1 MLKDFTGKVAVVTGA
16 ASGIGY
22 AMAERFVAEGM
33 KVVLADIEEGAL
45 HKAVARLTDS
55 GGDVM
60 GHLTDVSDR
69 DSVLAL
75 ADAAFDR
82 HGEVH
87 VLCNNAGIGSGS
99 EGRMWE
105 HDPRDWDWC
114 FAVNVFGV
122 FHGIQAFV
130 PRMLAQGTDGHVVNT
145 SSGDGGIAPL
155 PNASVYATT
164 KAAVVTMTEALYAQL
179 HQVKAKLG
187 ASVLFPGPRMLRTGL
202 WESYRNRP
210 ERFAKSRP
218 RKTPYNTLDAW
229 EKAMREAGEEVEY
242 TPVEAVAADVVA
254 GIRANRFWI
263 LPPGEH
269 SDRQITAR
277 SGSMLARSNPTYLET
292 FVLDSDTK

>member
-1 MLKDFTGKVAVVTGA
+1 MLQDFTGKVAVVTGA
-16 ASGIGY
+16 ASGIGF
-22 AMAERFVAEGM
+22 AMAERFVAEGA
-33 KVVLADIEEGAL
+33 KVVLADIEQGAL
-45 HKAVARLTDS
+45 DKAVGRLADA
-55 GGDVM
+55 GGDVL
-60 GHLTDVSDR
+60 GHLTDVSER
-69 DSVLAL
+69 DQVMAL

-82 HGEVH
+82 YGEVH

-105 HDPRDWDWC
+105 HDPRDWEWC

-155 PNASVYATT
+155 PGASVYATT

-179 HQVKAKLG
+179 HQVGARIG
-187 ASVLFPGPRMLRTGL
+187 ASVLFPGPKMLRTGL

-229 EKAMREAGEEVEY
+229 EKAMREAGQEVEY
-242 TPVEAVAADVVA
+242 TPVESVAADVVD
-254 GIRANRFWI
+254 GIRAGRFWI
-263 LPPGEH
+263 MPPSEH
-269 SDRQITAR
+269 SDTQITAR
-277 SGSMLARSNPTYLET
+277 SRSMLERANPTYLET
-292 FVLDSDTK
+292 FVLDK

>member
-1 MLKDFTGKVAVVTGA
+1 MLNDFTGKVAVVTGA

-22 AMAERFVAEGM
+22 AMAERFAAEGM
-33 KVVLADIEEGAL
+33 KVVLSDIEQGAL
-45 HKAVARLTDS
+45 DKAVARLTDS
-55 GGDVM
+55 GADAF
-60 GHLTDVSDR
+60 GHVTDVSDR

-75 ADAAFDR
+75 ADAAFAR

-99 EGRMWE
+99 EGKMWE
-105 HDPRDWDWC
+105 HDPKDWDWC

-122 FHGIQAFV
+122 FNGIQAFV
-130 PRMLAQGTDGHVVNT
+130 PRMLAQGTDGHIVNT

-155 PNASVYATT
+155 PNASVYAST

-179 HQVKAKLG
+179 HQVQAKLG
-187 ASVLFPGPRMLRTGL
+187 ASVLFPGPKMLRTGL

-229 EKAMREAGEEVEY
+229 EKAMRDAGQEIEF
-242 TPVEAVAADVVA
+242 TPVESVAANVVE
-254 GIRANRFWI
+254 GIRENRFWI
-263 LPPGEH
+263 LPPSEH
-269 SDRQITAR
+269 SDQQITAR
-277 SGSMLARSNPTYLET
+277 SQSMLARSNPTYLET
-292 FVLDSDTK
+292 FILDK

>member
-1 MLKDFTGKVAVVTGA
+1 MLNDFTGKVAVVTGA

-33 KVVLADIEEGAL
+33 KVVLSDIEQGAL
-45 HKAVARLTDS
+45 DKAVARLAED
-55 GGDVM
+55 GGDVL
-60 GHLTDVSDR
+60 GHVTDVSER
-69 DSVLAL
+69 DSVTAL

-82 HGEVH
+82 YGEVH

-99 EGRMWE
+99 EGKMWE
-105 HDPRDWDWC
+105 HDPKDWDWC

-122 FHGIQAFV
+122 FNGIQAFV
-130 PRMLAQGTDGHVVNT
+130 PRMLAQGTDGHIVNT

-179 HQVKAKLG
+179 HQVQSKLG
-187 ASVLFPGPRMLRTGL
+187 ASVLFPGPKMLRTGL

-210 ERFAKSRP
+210 ERYAKSRP

-229 EKAMREAGEEVEY
+229 EKAMRDAGQEIEF
-242 TPVEAVAADVVA
+242 TPVESVAANVVD
-254 GIRANRFWI
+254 GIRENRFWI
-263 LPPGEH
+263 LPPSEH
-269 SDRQITAR
+269 SDGQITAR
-277 SGSMLARSNPTYLET
+277 SQSMLARSNPTYLET
-292 FVLDSDTK
+292 FILDK

>member
-1 MLKDFTGKVAVVTGA
+1 MLNDFTGKVAVVTGA

-33 KVVLADIEEGAL
+33 KVVLSDIEQGAL
-45 HKAVARLTDS
+45 DKAVARLQED
-55 GGDVM
+55 GGDVL
-60 GHLTDVSDR
+60 GHVTDVSER

-82 HGEVH
+82 FGEVH

-99 EGRMWE
+99 EGKMWE
-105 HDPRDWDWC
+105 HDPKDWDWC

-122 FHGIQAFV
+122 FNGIQAFV
-130 PRMLAQGTDGHVVNT
+130 PRMLEQGTEGHIVNT

-155 PNASVYATT
+155 PNASVYAST

-179 HQVKAKLG
+179 HQVQAKLG
-187 ASVLFPGPRMLRTGL
+187 ASVLFPGPKMLRTGL

-210 ERFAKSRP
+210 ERYAKSRP

-229 EKAMREAGEEVEY
+229 EKAMRDAGQEIEF
-242 TPVEAVAADVVA
+242 TPVESVAANVVD
-254 GIRANRFWI
+254 GIRDNRFWI
-263 LPPGEH
+263 MPPSEH
-269 SDRQITAR
+269 SDSQITAR
-277 SGSMLARSNPTYLET
+277 SQSMLARSNPTYLET
-292 FVLDSDTK
+292 FILDK